1 MEYESS
7 VLHVKAYCNCTHKWC
22 GDTAGTRGRQER
34 YDALFRALTHITA
47 GDASSLRT
55 ILRRNMSKWTNEW
68 WKTQTPRVPEG
79 RRCQKTGYREEI
91 SLTRDTTAAPGRYQQ
106 QKDTN
111 EARRAQN
118 PNHKQKGPRTSNTT
132 VQRKESKKPP
142 AVTVATGTRNN
153 RQANMGIWIH
163 EDIPDDIIAESIR

>member
-1 MEYESS
+1 M
-7 VLHVKAYCNCTHKWC
+7 
-22 GDTAGTRGRQER
+22 
-34 YDALFRALTHITA
+34 TA

-68 WKTQTPRVPEG
+68 WKTQTPRVPKG

-106 QKDTN
+106 QEDTY

-118 PNHKQKGPRTSNTT
+118 PNHKKKGPRTSNTT
-132 VQRKESKKPP
+132 VEAKAPP
-142 AVTVATGTRNN
+142 TVTVATSTRNS

-163 EDIPDDIIAESIR
+163 EDIPEDTIAESIR